1 MKVNP
6 LTFKIN
12 AFILF
17 TFLICGCD
25 SIVLSTPSATPD
37 FEKTVYWL
45 VDEAVS
51 KASTQI
57 MFDVDQKLATMEAK
71 QPSLIENI
79 TETPTPTASVVA
91 APFRGTSVPEALRKK
106 ENSVVENTPAS
117 CIDSLKFVEDI
128 TIPDKTVVK
137 AGKPFTKTWKIQN
150 TGTCTWTEAYSVV
163 FSDGDKMSA
172 LDRTG
177 LPVGTSVKP
186 NDTIEVSV
194 YMIAP
199 EQSGSYAGYWLF
211 ESPSGIR
218 FGAGSNRDKPIWVK
232 VEVK

>member
-1 MKVNP
+1 MRVNP

-25 SIVLSTPSATPD
+25 SIVLSTPSPTPD

-57 MFDVDQKLATMEAK
+57 MFDVDQKFATMEAK
-71 QPSLIENI
+71 QPSPIENTI
-79 TETPTPTASVVA
+79 ETATPAVSVVT

-106 ENSVVENTPAS
+106 ENSVIENTPPS

-194 YMIAP
+194 YMIALNKADP
-199 EQSGSYAGYWLF
+199 MPDIGYLKAFRNPFW
-211 ESPSGIR
+211 SR
-218 FGAGSNRDKPIWVK
+218 FKPG
-232 VEVK
+232 